1 MAHAGQGMVHDGG
14 VSPSRNVGLLLTAR
28 AVSNLLST
36 VFNFAQG
43 LYVMDQ
49 TGSAQAFSAV
59 LVAFI
64 VPRAL
69 LSGVAGVVVDRF
81 DRRWLLIGTDVVAG
95 VAVFA
100 AWALFQ
106 VMPGQVP
113 LLVGLA
119 AVLGMIQALFFIS
132 LQASIPDLVGPE
144 QVMRANG
151 LLQAVNSATRILGPV
166 LGAVGYRYLS
176 LSGLFVLN
184 GLSFLVA
191 AGLELL
197 LRPTHAPIQ
206 ARESTSMVSAAREAW
221 GFLTGHSE
229 LRVLLVLALVLQ
241 STLDPMLSLVLPFL
255 AYKVLGLEAGHL
267 SLILSC
273 AAAGAVLAGMSVS
286 WRGLG
291 AKLLPRF
298 ALLVLGQALLI
309 GGLAL
314 PALWGREQ
322 VGTWGVVGLLL
333 VLQVAVRVVNTLQ
346 NVPLYSHFLVHVPQ
360 ELRGRVMGIFQ
371 SAMLLVVPGSMWL
384 AGEVLE
390 RVSWPLIPL
399 GACGVMAGV
408 ALVAAVHPGLRSLR
422 APFHNARQASAGG

>member
-1 MAHAGQGMVHDGG
+1 
-14 VSPSRNVGLLLTAR
+14 
-28 AVSNLLST
+28 
-36 VFNFAQG
+36 
-43 LYVMDQ
+43 
-49 TGSAQAFSAV
+49 
-59 LVAFI
+59 
-64 VPRAL
+64 
-69 LSGVAGVVVDRF
+69 
-81 DRRWLLIGTDVVAG
+81 
-95 VAVFA
+95 
-100 AWALFQ
+100 
-106 VMPGQVP
+106 
-113 LLVGLA
+113 
-119 AVLGMIQALFFIS
+119 
-132 LQASIPDLVGPE
+132 
-144 QVMRANG
+144 
-151 LLQAVNSATRILGPV
+151 
-166 LGAVGYRYLS
+166 
-176 LSGLFVLN
+176 
-184 GLSFLVA
+184 
-191 AGLELL
+191 
-197 LRPTHAPIQ
+197 
-206 ARESTSMVSAAREAW
+206 
-221 GFLTGHSE
+221 
-229 LRVLLVLALVLQ
+229 
-241 STLDPMLSLVLPFL
+241 
-255 AYKVLGLEAGHL
+255 
-267 SLILSC
+267 
-273 AAAGAVLAGMSVS
+273 MSVS

-422 APFHNARQASAGG
+422 APFNNARQASAGG